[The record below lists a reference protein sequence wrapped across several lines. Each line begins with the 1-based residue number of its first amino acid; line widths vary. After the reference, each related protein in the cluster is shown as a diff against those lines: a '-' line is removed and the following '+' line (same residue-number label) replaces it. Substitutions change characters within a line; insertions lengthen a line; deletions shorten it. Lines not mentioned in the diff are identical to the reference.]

1 MLKRTTSCILIA
13 ALFWFISTPAK
24 AEEKLTV
31 AVIDLFPFGKID
43 RSGLQSG
50 LYVDIA
56 SALEE
61 ELQFPIKKHV
71 LPFKRAFRNILAGK
85 MDLFISF
92 KRDDLASKLKYLGSI
107 GCTKM
112 LMVSSKRTS
121 ILSLSD
127 LTGKRVGFVQGASTG
142 PIYEKKFKVLPLYF
156 PSTTPLINLLMLNRF
171 DAFMVNSIVFNSYHH
186 NKYGNVKLSA
196 NWRDYLGSVLTT
208 RVHDIHISI
217 SRKSKNFKRAGDIEK
232 AISALQRTNKFKESF
247 RRWGSVDGGNCEG
260 LH

>member
-127 LTGKRVGFVQGASTG
+127 LTGEVV
-142 PIYEKKFKVLPLYF
+142 
-156 PSTTPLINLLMLNRF
+156 PLI
-171 DAFMVNSIVFNSYHH
+171 
-186 NKYGNVKLSA
+186 
-196 NWRDYLGSVLTT
+196 
-208 RVHDIHISI
+208 
-217 SRKSKNFKRAGDIEK
+217 
-232 AISALQRTNKFKESF
+232 RT
-247 RRWGSVDGGNCEG
+247 V
-260 LH
+260 